1 MKIIAFDLD
10 DVICTRPRHYESLG
24 IDKYKYCVPIA
35 DMIKVVNDS
44 YEMGYIV
51 KIYTARGMS
60 VFGGDTHKIYS
71 SLYQLT
77 LAQLEDW
84 GVKFHE
90 LVMGKLHYDILIDDK
105 SVNSSRILCI
115 DDLVREVTKT

>member
-1 MKIIAFDLD
+1 
-10 DVICTRPRHYESLG
+10 
-24 IDKYKYCVPIA
+24 
-35 DMIKVVNDS
+35 
-44 YEMGYIV
+44 
-51 KIYTARGMS
+51 
-60 VFGGDTHKIYS
+60 VFRGDTHKIYS

-77 LAQLEDW
+77 LGQLEDW

-105 SVNSSRILCI
+105 SVNSNRILCI